1 MMKNRAGQIF
11 GLLMAGK
18 RTKNNDSEE
27 KEKL

>member
-1 MMKNRAGQIF
+1 MKNRTGQIF

>member
-1 MMKNRAGQIF
+1 MKNRAGQIF

-18 RTKNNDSEE
+18 RTKNNDSKE